1 MCLVSLQSHPSTP
14 CAAVQSLQAEIVP
27 QTNGDWLLHYELCA
41 DLGALRIPAL
51 QAPIATDG
59 LWEHTCLE
67 AFIGVTGETAYH
79 EFNFS
84 PSTQWAA
91 YAFCDY
97 RQRNVWAANLAPV
110 ITVAQTATGLTLE
123 ARVATADLPN
133 NPTQQP
139 WQIGLTAVIE
149 TATGEKSYW
158 ALHHPAE
165 KPDFHHRG
173 GFAFTFLA

>member
-1 MCLVSLQSHPSTP
+1 MRLVSLQPHPSTP
-14 CAAVQSLQAEIVP
+14 CAAVQALNVLLTA

-41 DLGALRIPAL
+41 DLGALSIPAP

-67 AFIGVTGETAYH
+67 IFIGVQGETAYR

-91 YAFCDY
+91 YAFRDY
-97 RQRNVWAANLAPV
+97 REQVEWSVSRVPSITLAPTYAGF
-110 ITVAQTATGLTLE
+110 ILQTTISA
-123 ARVATADLPN
+123 ADLPS
-133 NPTQQP
+133 NPMQQS

-173 GFAFTFLA
+173 GFALSLPA

>member
-1 MCLVSLQSHPSTP
+1 MQWNLRPHPNTP
-14 CAAVQSLQAEIVP
+14 CAAVQSLQAEIIP
-27 QTNGDWLLHYELCA
+27 QANGDWLFRYVLQA
-41 DLGALRIPAL
+41 DKQVLRIPAL
-51 QAPIATDG
+51 QTPAVTDG

-67 AFIGVTGETAYH
+67 AFIGVQGETAYR

-97 RQRNVWAANLAPV
+97 RERNVWAASTAPV
-110 ITVAQTATGLTLE
+110 ITVAPTATGLTLE
-123 ARVATADLPN
+123 ARIAAADLPA
-133 NPTQQP
+133 NPAQQP

-158 ALHHPAE
+158 AVHHPAA
-165 KPDFHHRG
+165 KPDFHHRN
-173 GFAFTFLA
+173 GFIHEIGS

>member
-1 MCLVSLQSHPSTP
+1 MQWNLRPHPNTP
-14 CAAVQSLQAEIVP
+14 CAAVQSLQAEIVL
-27 QTNGDWLLHYELCA
+27 QTNGDWLFRYALQA
-41 DLGALRIPAL
+41 DMNVVRIPAL
-51 QAPIATDG
+51 QTPAATDG

-67 AFIGVTGETAYH
+67 AFIGVTGETAYC

-97 RQRNVWAANLAPV
+97 RERNVWAASTAPV
-110 ITVAQTATGLTLE
+110 ITVAPTATGLTLE
-123 ARVATADLPN
+123 ARIAAADLPS
-133 NPTQQP
+133 NPAQQP

-158 ALHHPAE
+158 AVHHPAA
-165 KPDFHHRG
+165 KPDFHHRN
-173 GFAFTFLA
+173 GFIHEIGS

>member
-1 MCLVSLQSHPSTP
+1 MLPLQPHSNTP
-14 CAAVQSLQAEIVP
+14 CAAVQSLQAEIIP
-27 QTNGDWLLHYELCA
+27 QTNGDWLFRYALQA
-41 DLGALRIPAL
+41 DMQALRIPAL
-51 QAPIATDG
+51 QTSAATDG

-67 AFIGVTGETAYH
+67 AFIGVAGETAYH

-91 YAFCDY
+91 YAFRDY
-97 RQRNVWAANLAPV
+97 RERNVWTASTAPA
-110 ITVAQTATGLTLE
+110 ITIAPTATGLTLE
-123 ARVATADLPN
+123 ARMAAADLPA
-133 NPTQQP
+133 NPAQQP

-173 GFAFTFLA
+173 GFAFSLPA